1 MSAIDITKE
10 ELILFSELPRHL
22 PPQPSGKKI
31 HLSACY
37 RWKNQGLVGIR
48 LPTVFVAGNRY
59 TSREALNRFWADVT
73 AAKDGRMGEATKRA
87 KQVKADADGELQKA
101 GW

>member
-1 MSAIDITKE
+1 MSQIDITSE
-10 ELILFSELPRHL
+10 QLILFSELPKHL
-22 PPQPSGKKI
+22 PSQPSGKKI

-48 LPTVFVAGNRY
+48 LETIFVSGNRY
-59 TSREALNRFWADVT
+59 TSKEALNRFWHAVT
-73 AAKDGRMGEATKRA
+73 AAKDGRAAEATKRA
-87 KQVKADADGELQKA
+87 KHSRSTAESELQKA